1 MPRAH
6 FIHRVFVD
14 WDAVPRDSFV
24 RSIPALA
31 SLPLDL
37 TSNVTFF
44 TGENGSGKSTL
55 LEAMAVAYG
64 LNPEGGSR
72 NYRFATNDTHG
83 SLHEATHLLRSPEH
97 PWGAY
102 FLRAESFYN
111 VATAAEGYESR
122 YLGPHADELLS
133 NANLPAGTSLGRAR
147 QMLGRSL
154 HELSHGEAFL
164 ATIQE
169 DFHENGLYFLDE
181 PEAALSVSRQLTLLY
196 ELHQLAEHGA
206 QLIVA
211 THSPIV
217 LALPGAQ
224 ILRFDEEA
232 IEEVSYEDTEAY
244 QTMSLFM
251 ADRERLLARLLD
263 EIT

>member
-1 MPRAH
+1 MSHAH
-6 FIHRVFVD
+6 FITEVSID
-14 WDAVPRDSFV
+14 WNAVPRDSFV
-24 RSIPALA
+24 RSIPALT
-31 SLPLDL
+31 SLPLTF
-37 TSNVTFF
+37 TSNVTFL

-72 NYRFATNDTHG
+72 NFRFSTHDTHAP
-83 SLHEATHLLRSPEH
+83 LHEATHLRRSPER

-122 YLGPHADELLS
+122 YLGPHAEELLS
-133 NANLPAGTSLGRAR
+133 GANLPEGTSLSQAR

-196 ELHQLAEHGA
+196 ELYQLAEHGA

-224 ILRFDEEA
+224 ILRFEEDS
-232 IEEVSYEDTEAY
+232 IEQIDYEETEAY

-251 ADRERLLARLLD
+251 ADRERLLQRLLA
-263 EIT
+263 E

>member
-1 MPRAH
+1 MSRAH
-6 FIHRVFVD
+6 FIREASID
-14 WDAVPRDSFV
+14 WDSVDRDSYV
-24 RSIPALA
+24 RSIPALQ
-31 SLPLDL
+31 SLPLVF

-72 NYRFATNDTHG
+72 NYAFATNDTHA
-83 SLHEATHLLRSPEH
+83 SLHEAVHLQRSSER

-111 VATAAEGYESR
+111 VATAADGYESR
-122 YLGPHADELLS
+122 YLGPHADELLR
-133 NANLPAGTSLGRAR
+133 NANLPAGTSLSQAR
-147 QMLGRSL
+147 KFLGRGL

-169 DFHENGLYFLDE
+169 DFCENGLYFLDE

-196 ELHQLAEHGA
+196 ELFQLAEHGA

-211 THSPIV
+211 THSPV
-217 LALPGAQ
+217 LLALPGAQ
-224 ILRFDEEA
+224 ILRFDEEG
-232 IEEVSYEDTEAY
+232 IESVAYEDTESF
-244 QTMSLFM
+244 QTMHLFM
-251 ADRERLLARLLD
+251 TDRERLLTRLLG
-263 EIT
+263 E

>member
-14 WDAVPRDSFV
+14 WNAVPHDSFA

-72 NYRFATNDTHG
+72 NYHFATNDTHG
-83 SLHEATHLLRSPEH
+83 SLHEATHLMRSSDH

-133 NANLPAGTSLGRAR
+133 GAHLSTGTTLSQAR
-147 QMLGRSL
+147 QLLGRSL

-181 PEAALSVSRQLTLLY
+181 PEAALSVSRRLTLLY
-196 ELHQLAEHGA
+196 ELYQLAQHGA

-224 ILRFDEEA
+224 ILRFDEEG
-232 IEEVSYEDTEAY
+232 IDEITYEETEAY

-251 ADRERLLARLLD
+251 ADYQQLLARLLD
-263 EIT
+263 E

>member
-6 FIHRVFVD
+6 FIHQVFVD
-14 WDAVPRDSFV
+14 WSVVPRESFV

-72 NYRFATNDTHG
+72 NFRFATHDTHG
-83 SLHEATHLLRSPEH
+83 SLHEATRLQRSPER

-122 YLGPHADELLS
+122 YLGPHADELLRS
-133 NANLPAGTSLGRAR
+133 ADLRAGTTLSQAR
-147 QMLGRSL
+147 QLLGRSL

-169 DFHENGLYFLDE
+169 DFHENGLYLLDE

-217 LALPGAQ
+217 LAVPGAQ
-224 ILRFDEEA
+224 ILRFDENG
-232 IEEVSYEDTEAY
+232 IEEVTYEETEAY

-251 ADRERLLARLLD
+251 ADRERLLERLLQP
-263 EIT
+263 